1 MRDRQSFSCQTPC
14 RPFGGVLCCLFIA
27 FLQSAAAG
35 AQETAAAGLN
45 DDCTE
50 PPPQSKTEQFRFVRS
65 EQHDAFAQDISPG
78 SVIGSIRI
86 TRYDVFNMEDPK
98 ESNRL
103 YRLANKLNV
112 ITRESVIR
120 DQLLVVEGDDY
131 NLGRLAESERLLREL
146 DFLYDA
152 TVRPWRVCGN
162 VVDVEVIT
170 RDIWTLTPTIDFSRS
185 GGDNSY
191 AFGISDSN
199 ILGTGKEVT
208 YLREDDADRSGNTF
222 IYRDPA
228 LFGSRWN
235 LRLTYSDND
244 DGYYRNFAITRP
256 FFSVYERW
264 SAGARA
270 TQGKFENATW
280 FRGDEVTEFDQ
291 QTDEY
296 HLFGGLAI
304 DVREDQR
311 VGRWRA
317 GLHYETNE
325 FSFSDSKI
333 PPEELPEDR
342 DYAYPFIGYESIED
356 EFKKVRNMNYLGRT
370 EDFYVGERYFWN
382 AGWSDDSFGATR
394 DLFAFEGNYYNT
406 LLVDDHQ
413 LWTVDSWVSGFWSV
427 DDQDFEN
434 LWWTA
439 YTSYYHRQAHHW
451 TFFTDARVDFTDG
464 LTDDKQVV
472 LGGDTGLRGYDR
484 NYQVGDR
491 SFVVRLEERYY
502 SDWHPFRLFRVG
514 AAVFVDVGRAW
525 YDDRDNGDNG
535 GVLADVGAGLRLNSS
550 RAQKRRVIHID
561 LAFPLVT
568 DDDVDSVQVLFRVR
582 ERF

>member
-1 MRDRQSFSCQTPC
+1 MQCT
-14 RPFGGVLCCLFIA
+14 
-27 FLQSAAAG
+27 AAG
-35 AQETAAAGLN
+35 AQETTISGPN
-45 DDCTE
+45 DCAE
-50 PPPQSKTEQFRFVRS
+50 PTPQSKTEQFRFMRS
-65 EQHDAFAQDISPG
+65 EQYDAFARDISPD

-98 ESNRL
+98 ESNKL

-120 DQLLVVEGDDY
+120 DQLLVAEGDNY
-131 NLGRLAESERLLREL
+131 NPGRLAESERLLREL

-208 YLREDDADRSGNTF
+208 YLREDDADRTGDTF

-291 QTDEY
+291 QTDTICSGVSRSMSKKISGSVA
-296 HLFGGLAI
+296 GGPDCTTRPMNSASAI
-304 DVREDQR
+304 RKYPR
-311 VGRWRA
+311 RNCR
-317 GLHYETNE
+317 
-325 FSFSDSKI
+325 KI
-333 PPEELPEDR
+333 VTMPTRLS
-342 DYAYPFIGYESIED
+342 A
-356 EFKKVRNMNYLGRT
+356 MNPSRT
-370 EDFYVGERYFWN
+370 
-382 AGWSDDSFGATR
+382 
-394 DLFAFEGNYYNT
+394 
-406 LLVDDHQ
+406 
-413 LWTVDSWVSGFWSV
+413 
-427 DDQDFEN
+427 
-434 LWWTA
+434 
-439 YTSYYHRQAHHW
+439 
-451 TFFTDARVDFTDG
+451 
-464 LTDDKQVV
+464 
-472 LGGDTGLRGYDR
+472 
-484 NYQVGDR
+484 
-491 SFVVRLEERYY
+491 
-502 SDWHPFRLFRVG
+502 
-514 AAVFVDVGRAW
+514 
-525 YDDRDNGDNG
+525 
-535 GVLADVGAGLRLNSS
+535 SS
-550 RAQKRRVIHID
+550 RKSGI
-561 LAFPLVT
+561 
-568 DDDVDSVQVLFRVR
+568 
-582 ERF
+582 